1 MKTEA
6 IESKKVRQSAKASS
20 KQRHKCDLKL
30 EEMGEKLE
38 KLAKLRWQGIALD
51 SVTLT
56 IFTV

>member
-6 IESKKVRQSAKASS
+6 IESKKERRSAKASS
-20 KQRHKCDLKL
+20 KQRHKYDLKL

-38 KLAKLRWQGIALD
+38 KWAKLCWQGTALD
-51 SVTLT
+51 FLLLT